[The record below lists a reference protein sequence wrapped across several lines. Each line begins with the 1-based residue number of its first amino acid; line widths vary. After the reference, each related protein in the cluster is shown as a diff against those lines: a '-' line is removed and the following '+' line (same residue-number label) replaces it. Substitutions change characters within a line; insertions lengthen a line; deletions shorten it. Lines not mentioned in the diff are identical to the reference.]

1 MNTILEIK
9 DLYKNYQTI
18 EKEIIVLHNIN
29 FKVNEGD
36 FISIVGPSGAGKST
50 LLSIIA
56 GLEDYKGKIIKNDI
70 TIGYMLQKDYL
81 MPYLT
86 ILDN

>member
-29 FKVNEGD
+29 IKVNDGD

-56 GLEDYKGKIIKNDI
+56 GLEDYKGIIIK
-70 TIGYMLQKDYL
+70 KKV
-81 MPYLT
+81 PYKKLVDT
-86 ILDN
+86 SFSK